1 MGKHVYVAEHKK
13 GFNFVVLLNDE
24 RVRVRFVDC
33 QFTTDDDDLAKAIDA
48 LLKIK
53 PAISRYCRK
62 TDREAAEKMARAHR
76 AALAR
81 TGSLKGGVTAE
92 ATRRA
97 MDTALAERDIE
108 LRSKNIDV
116 DEFAKADLQIT
127 EKVDSPTK
135 KTSDKSVDKPLVDS
149 KPIKSFVKQSLDLK
163 TAQAK

>member
-1 MGKHVYVAEHKK
+1 MEKHVYVAEHKK

-33 QFTTDDDDLAKAIDA
+33 QFTTDDDDLAKEIDV
-48 LLKIK
+48 LLKAK

-62 TDREAAEKMARAHR
+62 TDKEAAEKMARAHR

-127 EKVDSPTK
+127 EKADSPVEK
-135 KTSDKSVDKPLVDS
+135 KSDKSADKPLVDQ
-149 KPIKSFVKQSLDLK
+149 KPIESFVKKSLK
-163 TAQAK
+163 VKAAKAN